1 MPRVVPV
8 PPPVFVLVPP
18 LCVGALSLPMLVPV
32 PPPLR
37 GLDGV
42 EPLLGDDEPPLLD
55 DEPPPPEYGFG
66 VGWLDWYGR
75 DAEGAAPTLA
85 GPR

>member
-1 MPRVVPV
+1 V
-8 PPPVFVLVPP
+8 
-18 LCVGALSLPMLVPV
+18 LVPV

-55 DEPPPPEYGFG
+55 DEPSPPEYGFG
-66 VGWLDWYGR
+66 VGWLDWYEG
-75 DAEGAAPTLA
+75 DAEGVAPTLA